1 MDWRRGRLRRAL
13 GDNSAQLAYRGPT
26 GGYVD
31 GEGRTIP
38 AADRGGANRAALDDR
53 LDHGDEPAAVIIHG
67 PIPGGDETLLAGAR
81 AVAGLAVA
89 NDRLDSEIRDLLAEV
104 QASRRR
110 IVEAADAERQR
121 FAEELT
127 RAEHSLLDEVAAHLA
142 ALPRAEAEPALEEL
156 AGLRA
161 DLGELSHGVRPAA
174 LSEGGLA
181 AALPAVARRSPVP
194 VTLRVDHRRYP
205 PAVEAALYFL
215 CTEGLTNVARHAN
228 ARTVDLVVESVGNF
242 VVATLTDDGL
252 GTADPSRGTGL
263 RGLTDRVAAL
273 GGRLT
278 VVRQAEWR
286 DRADGSNSA
295 VESPLV
301 ESPLVES
308 PLVEYATG

>member
-1 MDWRRGRLRRAL
+1 
-13 GDNSAQLAYRGPT
+13 
-26 GGYVD
+26 
-31 GEGRTIP
+31 
-38 AADRGGANRAALDDR
+38 
-53 LDHGDEPAAVIIHG
+53 
-67 PIPGGDETLLAGAR
+67 
-81 AVAGLAVA
+81 
-89 NDRLDSEIRDLLAEV
+89 
-104 QASRRR
+104 
-110 IVEAADAERQR
+110 
-121 FAEELT
+121 
-127 RAEHSLLDEVAAHLA
+127 
-142 ALPRAEAEPALEEL
+142 
-156 AGLRA
+156 
-161 DLGELSHGVRPAA
+161 
-174 LSEGGLA
+174 
-181 AALPAVARRSPVP
+181 

-278 VVRQAEWR
+278 VGQTTGGGTVLAARIPL
-286 DRADGSNSA
+286 

-308 PLVEYATG
+308 PLVESPLVESPLVESSLRESLLHESSLRGSR